1 MNLQN
6 KIAALRR
13 QLGDTC
19 LLEELLDSLEQEEL
33 QAIIDNINELWGYEN
48 AN

>member
-1 MNLQN
+1 MNLQD

-33 QAIIDNINELWGYEN
+33 DNINELWEVQKC
-48 AN
+48 